1 MKSKKEKQKLIT
13 ELREVPIV
21 QVACQKTG
29 ISRATFYRWK
39 KRDKKF
45 AQKAEEAIFEG
56 ALFIN
61 DLAESQLIS
70 AIKEQNMKGIVFW
83 LKHHHPIYTNKLEIT
98 GHLEHSE
105 KELTTNQK
113 KIIKEALKL
122 ACIKNNER
130 RKNNKK
136 NNIR

>member
-1 MKSKKEKQKLIT
+1 MKKRKEKEKLIS
-13 ELREVPIV
+13 ELKEIPIV
-21 QVACQKTG
+21 QIACQKTG

-45 AQKAEEAIFEG
+45 AQNIDRAIFEG
-56 ALFIN
+56 SLFIN

-70 AIKEQNMKGIVFW
+70 AIKEQNMPSITFW

-98 GHLEHSE
+98 GHIEQVE
-105 KELTTNQK
+105 PKLTPSQK

-122 ACIKNNER
+122 ARVKES
-130 RKNNKK
+130 K
-136 NNIR
+136 